1 MILRGWWMAYLKI
14 AMNGAKHGDWGD
26 LTWFNHETWWF
37 TEHDDRTA
45 WQLEIHF
52 AQVSNLRC
60 LAAFGCTWRM
70 PQANPSYWLL
80 IWMSMGCVLLL
91 LLKSSLLG
99 YRKSM
104 GNNRDDLC
112 NVGIAHVV
120 IANIWKSPN
129 IVPICCSPTS
139 WVVMSVQ
146 RPNQGLGSGVWRS
159 IEASRYIGKVKIGSE
174 TWQLSQGFTSGNHT
188 TCSRFR
194 FLLILS

>member
-1 MILRGWWMAYLKI
+1 MIYRTRWWNCLTI
-14 AMNGAKHGDWGD
+14 GDPFCSGFKPPMLGSIWM
-26 LTWFNHETWWF
+26 H
-37 TEHDDRTA
+37 
-45 WQLEIHF
+45 
-52 AQVSNLRC
+52 
-60 LAAFGCTWRM
+60 LAHASS
-70 PQANPSYWLL
+70 QSKLL

-104 GNNRDDLC
+104 GNNRVDLC

-188 TCSRFR
+188 SCSRFR